1 MNLDKESILFY
12 VVLIIFVV
20 TAIVTILGIIQKVSI
35 EKKYL
40 NGLFA
45 SLILELVAAV
55 IFMFA
60 NMDISAQAAIQNSH
74 IDESVQQVSQLK
86 SETAAV
92 DKFIL
97 TLPADIRGTV
107 DEVHSNLQ
115 KKYLEL
121 SDANK
126 GLGKAQEKIVT
137 LQQQLSE
144 KKGFLNKVSE
154 LENTRIKLENT
165 INLKHETDKKID
177 VYLLIQ
183 KILQRIGYYQGPLD
197 GDPLKTQDSLKNYKI
212 SVGLTDERWLT
223 TVTQQ
228 TVIFI
233 VRDYA
238 NILLE
243 ELKK

>member
-1 MNLDKESILFY
+1 LNLDKESILFY
-12 VVLIIFVV
+12 VVIIIFVV

-60 NMDISAQAAIQNSH
+60 NLDLSSQAT
-74 IDESVQQVSQLK
+74 VQASPSDK
-86 SETAAV
+86 IKIETAAV
-92 DKFIL
+92 NKFIL
-97 TLPADIRGTV
+97 TLPRGVQGAV
-107 DEVHSNLQ
+107 DEVHLNIQ
-115 KKYLEL
+115 KKFLEL
-121 SDANK
+121 SDTNEE
-126 GLGKAQEKIVT
+126 LSKAQKNIAILEK
-137 LQQQLSE
+137 QLSE
-144 KKGFLNKVSE
+144 KNGFLNKVSE
-154 LENTRIKLENT
+154 LENIRIKLENT
-165 INLKHETDKKID
+165 INLKHEVDQRTDI
-177 VYLLIQ
+177 YLLIQ
-183 KILQRIGYYQGPLD
+183 KILQRLGYYLGPLD

-212 SVGLTDERWLT
+212 RVGLTDERWLT